1 MEQMD
6 DKQRLAQLESRAR
19 MLEAELSG
27 LNATI
32 ATLRARLSTTYAQPA
47 APAFVP
53 VGMSP
58 TPPPM
63 PQQGYQTPMPPSAAM
78 MPAAAVGIP
87 SVPPPPQDFR
97 TAYTQPAAP
106 VAQPVQTE
114 PSAVPAQEDVYLPP
128 MSPYDSLRRK
138 WDIGTGEQPVQ
149 DAAQPVYAA
158 PQPEMVA
165 QPVYAAVDP
174 ELRLFG
180 LLTDGSPWEY
190 RIPFSCMA
198 AEEGVYV
205 GRDAEYAQVIL
216 NDASVSRCHLRLELT
231 ESGIV
236 VTDMNST
243 NGSVINDHV
252 IEEYENRLPLK
263 DGDTLTLG
271 NVTLQAQFLQ

>member
-1 MEQMD
+1 
-6 DKQRLAQLESRAR
+6 
-19 MLEAELSG
+19 
-27 LNATI
+27 
-32 ATLRARLSTTYAQPA
+32 
-47 APAFVP
+47 
-53 VGMSP
+53 
-58 TPPPM
+58 
-63 PQQGYQTPMPPSAAM
+63 
-78 MPAAAVGIP
+78 
-87 SVPPPPQDFR
+87 
-97 TAYTQPAAP
+97 
-106 VAQPVQTE
+106 
-114 PSAVPAQEDVYLPP
+114 

-138 WDIGTGEQPVQ
+138 WDIGTGEQQVQ

-198 AEEGVYV
+198 AEEGIYV

-231 ESGIV
+231 EYGIV

-243 NGSVINDHV
+243 NGSMINDHV